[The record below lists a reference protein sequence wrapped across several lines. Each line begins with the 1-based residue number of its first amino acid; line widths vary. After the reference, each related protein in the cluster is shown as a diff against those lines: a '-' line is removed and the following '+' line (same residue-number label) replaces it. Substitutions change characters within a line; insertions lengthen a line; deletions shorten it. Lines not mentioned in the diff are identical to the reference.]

1 MIITILVF
9 EFSLLNDRINN
20 KKITILILLAN
31 TSE

>member
-1 MIITILVF
+1 MIITILV
-9 EFSLLNDRINN
+9 FSLLNDRINN